1 MPRNEADPARAHA
14 APSLRTVRR
23 RADDQRFCKRF
34 GILTGMRAQSAAIEG
49 LPREFL
55 ARRVLAPDALL
66 ARYGRELENRTRN
79 ALYRYEPRAKPA
91 PWTYGRLLEL
101 RGFGVFSLLDVM
113 EVMYRHATRT
123 LE

>member
-1 MPRNEADPARAHA
+1 MPGKQADPARVA
-14 APSLRTVRR
+14 AEPRARAARR
-23 RADDQRFCKRF
+23 QADDERFCKRF
-34 GILTGMRAQSAAIEG
+34 AILTGMHAKTAATES

-55 ARRVLAPDALL
+55 ARPVLAPDVLL

-79 ALYRYEPRAKPA
+79 ALCRYEPGARPA
-91 PWTYGRLLEL
+91 PWTYGRLLEI

-113 EVMYRHATRT
+113 EVLHHHATRT